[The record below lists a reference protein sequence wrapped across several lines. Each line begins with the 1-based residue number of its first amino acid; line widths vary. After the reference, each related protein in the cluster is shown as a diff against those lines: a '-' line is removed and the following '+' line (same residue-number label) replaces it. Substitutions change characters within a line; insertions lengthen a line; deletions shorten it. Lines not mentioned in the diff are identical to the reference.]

1 MRLIGRTMTC
11 PAANGAC
18 KWGPSPCARPFRVP
32 ACRGRIWQIGCAA
45 QDWRRPPGPA
55 MHRGPEARRARL
67 GGCGQGAMGL
77 AVPYPDRGAYKP
89 PRCGH
94 RDRTNRAKGR
104 DRPRASGM
112 DRHGHGS
119 VNYMTEA
126 LSVIEAGMYAN
137 RRAMKKHTCYGSHV
151 RS

>member
-1 MRLIGRTMTC
+1 M
-11 PAANGAC
+11 
-18 KWGPSPCARPFRVP
+18 V
-32 ACRGRIWQIGCAA
+32 
-45 QDWRRPPGPA
+45 A
-55 MHRGPEARRARL
+55 MA
-67 GGCGQGAMGL
+67 L

-126 LSVIEAGMYAN
+126 LSGIEAGMQTEEL
-137 RRAMKKHTCYGSHV
+137 RKSTLAMA
-151 RS
+151 RSDFRCQMLVCHIFMLTAAEWHLRSFLTT